1 MAATLNEEQF
11 TSAFAEIFGKASDE
25 ELPADFS
32 LDTPVEQLAIDSMGR
47 MELAAALEDHFG
59 TRIDDESLRNAASI
73 RDIYA
78 AAIAGSRGD

>member
-1 MAATLNEEQF
+1 MAATPNEEQF
-11 TSAFAEIFGKASDE
+11 TAAFAEIFGKVSGE

-47 MELAAALEDHFG
+47 MELAGALEDHFG
-59 TRIDDESLRNAASI
+59 TRIDDESLRNAASL